1 MYRVIH
7 ALRIREFSLRVA
19 VISGRAFSSG
29 ILRCAFNPCSVHFCT
44 KPRLTLPSRQGC
56 GRLGPGILRKKSGKV
71 TGIGTSVSA
80 ATTAAPVWVDRVS
93 KFAPRPGRSSFCRA
107 EITMPSAKIRY
118 LFEFQGLPPYTQE
131 QCPAPI
137 TPRCWQWR

>member
-19 VISGRAFSSG
+19 VISGRSFSSG

-71 TGIGTSVSA
+71 AGIGTSVSA
-80 ATTAAPVWVDRVS
+80 RHNSCSCLGRQGVEVRP
-93 KFAPRPGRSSFCRA
+93 KPGRSSFCRA
-107 EITMPSAKIRY
+107 EITMPSAKIRF